1 MEFLAALWLPILLSA
16 VFVFIVSSIIHMAT
30 PLHKSDYGQIENE
43 SAVMEAM
50 RQANVQPGHYMFP
63 LASCMKESGTPEHVA
78 KMNLGP
84 VGFMT
89 VLPNGPMGM
98 GKSLAMWFVFSL
110 IVSVFSA
117 YLTSLALDPGAHY
130 LSVFRIAGTVAILGH
145 AFTHFTDSIWKGLS
159 WGITFKFIFS
169 GILYGLV
176 TAGTFAWL
184 WPAA

>member
-1 MEFLAALWLPILLSA
+1 MEFLAALWLPIVLSA

-30 PLHKSDYGQIENE
+30 PLHKSDYGQISNE
-43 SAVMEAM
+43 PAVMEAM
-50 RQANVQPGHYMFP
+50 RQANIQPGHYMFP
-63 LASCMKESGTPEHVA
+63 LAHSMKEMGSPEHVE

-89 VLPNGPMGM
+89 VLPNGPAAM
-98 GKSLAMWFVFSL
+98 GKNLILWFVFSL

-130 LSVFRIAGTVAILGH
+130 LSVFRIAGTVAVLGH

-184 WPAA
+184 WPSV